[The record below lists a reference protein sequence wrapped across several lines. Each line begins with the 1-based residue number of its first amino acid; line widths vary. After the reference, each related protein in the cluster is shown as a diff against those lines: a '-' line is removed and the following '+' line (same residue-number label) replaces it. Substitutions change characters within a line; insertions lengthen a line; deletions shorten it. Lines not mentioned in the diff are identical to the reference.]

1 LKNEDC
7 KIDAKSMVN
16 LRKRDVCLLS
26 RSAFMEQDE
35 NMKDF
40 TVQILSGFF
49 FVITEASPKF
59 DMLNF
64 SMNGG

>member
-1 LKNEDC
+1 
-7 KIDAKSMVN
+7 
-16 LRKRDVCLLS
+16 
-26 RSAFMEQDE
+26 MEQDE

-49 FVITEASPKF
+49 FVVTEASPKF

>member
-40 TVQILSGFF
+40 TVQILSGIF
-49 FVITEASPKF
+49 FVATEASPKF